1 MPSIAEAIWVTGP
14 FRRLCFVAAAWFRY
28 LNGVDD
34 SGKSF
39 EVDDPMRE
47 ELQAK
52 ARAGGTNPAE
62 LLSIKSLFGD
72 DLRGDERFIRE
83 ITTAME
89 DIARDGIMK
98 TLPKYVD

>member
-1 MPSIAEAIWVTGP
+1 
-14 FRRLCFVAAAWFRY
+14 
-28 LNGVDD
+28 
-34 SGKSF
+34 
-39 EVDDPMRE
+39 MRE

-72 DLRGDERFIRE
+72 DLRGDGRFVQEVTI
-83 ITTAME
+83 AME

-98 TLPKYVD
+98 TLPKYIN